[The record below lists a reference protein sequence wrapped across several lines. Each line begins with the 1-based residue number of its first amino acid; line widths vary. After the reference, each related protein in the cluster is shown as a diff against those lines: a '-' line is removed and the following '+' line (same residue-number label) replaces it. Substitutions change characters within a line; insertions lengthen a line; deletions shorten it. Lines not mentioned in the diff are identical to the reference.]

1 MAPLMR
7 RESAAIPAMPS
18 PGSLSC
24 RSDTLGCVGTLPCR
38 WCTHWPLQDAGADA
52 SGCELWRMMR
62 ELRTQQVSFTFWDKG
77 DLLWHATL
85 VWRRCVLMP
94 LPIYTSCLCPLI
106 FGLSPFARLYFT
118 TLPHSHSV
126 TCYGNNTFDLRPR
139 FEEHNWGGGAARVRQ
154 QIFYVASSKK
164 MGDD

>member
-62 ELRTQQVSFTFWDKG
+62 ELRTQQVSFTFWAQH
-77 DLLWHATL
+77 DLFRTRSPCLAPLCFYASCQYTL
-85 VWRRCVLMP
+85 LNLR
-94 LPIYTSCLCPLI
+94 PLI
-106 FGLSPFARLYFT
+106 SVYHRLLGC
-118 TLPHSHSV
+118 TLLRYPLAIPLLV
-126 TCYGNNTFDLRPR
+126 TGITFD
-139 FEEHNWGGGAARVRQ
+139 
-154 QIFYVASSKK
+154 
-164 MGDD
+164 

>member
-62 ELRTQQVSFTFWDKG
+62 ELRTQQFSFTFWAD
-77 DLLWHATL
+77 DLLRHAAL
-85 VWRRCVLMP
+85 VWRPCSLKTPLVNIHILIYALSFSVYNLLVGCTSLRYLLAIPLLVTGINILIYAHVL
-94 LPIYTSCLCPLI
+94 
-106 FGLSPFARLYFT
+106 RNT
-118 TLPHSHSV
+118 T
-126 TCYGNNTFDLRPR
+126 
-139 FEEHNWGGGAARVRQ
+139 EGGRG
-154 QIFYVASSKK
+154 
-164 MGDD
+164 